1 MPDEHDQTS
10 SSQQQLH
17 SSRAPHSTTTASL
30 FIPKGG
36 RPSSSSGY
44 ARPPTPPAHLAP
56 FDSLA
61 PPPTTT
67 TGREL
72 GQSVRPYHNTKPVD
86 WSPTDI
92 ASAGNVFRSAR
103 SKQHANTTMTSPREH
118 SAHNKIA
125 SVVRGEKGSNI
136 NNSAHLGGGD
146 VIENN
151 KKISQMKRRVFAKNY
166 NQVLNASAPDFT
178 QQRAKN
184 QLDKEITAEALS
196 YT

>member
-1 MPDEHDQTS
+1 MIRRPPRSTQSRS
-10 SSQQQLH
+10 SAASDVYKRQL
-17 SSRAPHSTTTASL
+17 PTTAIS
-30 FIPKGG
+30 
-36 RPSSSSGY
+36 
-44 ARPPTPPAHLAP
+44 
-56 FDSLA
+56 
-61 PPPTTT
+61 
-67 TGREL
+67 GREL

-86 WSPTDI
+86 WSPTDV

-103 SKQHANTTMTSPREH
+103 SKQHANTTSRDH
-118 SAHNKIA
+118 SAQNKIA
-125 SVVRGEKGSNI
+125 SAARGKGLNN